1 MHLDAHEVSGE
12 QFWSAQYDLYF
23 CSLHYYIK
31 IDIVSKHFIKKKK
44 PTTVMGTF
52 SFLCVTSELLIF
64 LVNYFKGYL
73 LLGDSWKLRTGH

>member
-44 PTTVMGTF
+44 TNNSYGYIQF
-52 SFLCVTSELLIF
+52 SMRDLRVVNIF
-64 LVNYFKGYL
+64 
-73 LLGDSWKLRTGH
+73 S